1 MRFYVMSLRRSMATI
16 SLVIKIA
23 MVTAALATA
32 LVVVKATPSA
42 GLERSDDDDDRTCL
56 EDKMMTSLRKR
67 LNDALNDDVRMA
79 GGEAG
84 DWKSPG
90 EGKLEKRVERWR
102 SGFSSRRNDVYGVG
116 GRFGRSGSP

>member
-1 MRFYVMSLRRSMATI
+1 MATI
-16 SLVIKIA
+16 SPVIKIA

-32 LVVVKATPSA
+32 LVVGVVKATPSV
-42 GLERSDDDDDRTCL
+42 GLERSDDDDRTCL
-56 EDKMMTSLRKR
+56 EDRLMTSLRR
-67 LNDALNDDVRMA
+67 RRNDALDYDVRMA
-79 GGEAG
+79 GRDAG
-84 DWKSPG
+84 DWKSPE